1 MPTAEKEALVQDVS
15 QRLEGVKGMYLA
27 DFTGM
32 TVEKVSQLRAKCRA
46 AGVEY
51 KVIKN
56 TLLKLA
62 VHAHDIKQLDEF
74 LEGPTALAFS
84 TVSEVEPAR
93 VLIEFAKDGDKPVVK
108 AGLIGDRLYNAEEV
122 KQLASLPPRD
132 VLLAQVLGT
141 ISAPLSMFV
150 GAVNALLASPAQLA
164 GALED
169 KKGS

>member
-1 MPTAEKEALVQDVS
+1 MPTAEKEALVQEMS
-15 QRLEGVKGMYLA
+15 ERLKGVKGMYLA

-32 TVEKVSQLRAKCRA
+32 TVESVSALRAKCRA

-56 TLLKLA
+56 TLLKRA
-62 VHAHDIKQLDEF
+62 IHEHDIKELDAF
-74 LEGPTALAFS
+74 LEGPTALAYS
-84 TVSEVEPAR
+84 TESEVEPAR
-93 VLIEFAKDGDKPVVK
+93 VLVEFAKDGEKPVVK
-108 AGLIGDRLYNAEEV
+108 AGMIGNRLYNAAEV

-141 ISAPLSMFV
+141 ICAPMSGFL

-164 GALED
+164 GALEE

>member
-15 QRLEGVKGMYLA
+15 ARIKGAKGMYLA

-32 TVEKVSQLRAKCRA
+32 TVEKVSALRAKCRA

-56 TLLKLA
+56 TLLTRA
-62 VHAHDIKQLDEF
+62 MHEHGVTQLDEF

-84 TVSEVEPAR
+84 LESEVEPAR
-93 VLIEFAKDGDKPVVK
+93 VLIEFAKVHEKPLVK
-108 AGLIGDRLYNAEEV
+108 AGLIGDKLYNADEV

-141 ISAPLSMFV
+141 ICAPMSGFL

-164 GALED
+164 GALEE

>member
-15 QRLEGVKGMYLA
+15 ARIKGAKGMYLA

-32 TVEKVSQLRAKCRA
+32 TVEKVSALRAKCRA

-56 TLLKLA
+56 TLLTRA
-62 VHAHDIKQLDEF
+62 MHEQGVTQLDEF

-84 TVSEVEPAR
+84 LESEVEPAR
-93 VLIEFAKDGDKPVVK
+93 VLIEFAKVHEKPLVK
-108 AGLIGDRLYNAEEV
+108 AGLIGDKLYNADEV

-141 ISAPLSMFV
+141 ICAPMSGFL

-164 GALED
+164 GALEE

>member
-1 MPTAEKEALVQDVS
+1 MPTAEKEALVQDVTE
-15 QRLEGVKGMYLA
+15 RLKGVKGMYLA

-32 TVEKVSQLRAKCRA
+32 TVEKVSALRAKCRA

-56 TLLKLA
+56 TLLKRA
-62 VHAHDIKQLDEF
+62 VHGHDIKELDEF

-84 TVSEVEPAR
+84 TESEVEPAR
-93 VLIEFAKDGDKPVVK
+93 VLIEFAKDGDKPIVK
-108 AGLIGDRLYNAEEV
+108 AGLIGNRLYSAVEV
-122 KQLASLPPRD
+122 KQLAALPPRD

-141 ISAPLSMFV
+141 ISAPLSNFL
-150 GAVNALLASPAQLA
+150 GSVNALLASPAQLTA
-164 GALED
+164 ALEE